1 MSQFNRC
8 VVPPE
13 HCQNWIG
20 DPKLKKTKTGRWP
33 NMEDDLIKMTQNG
46 KWPKME
52 DTYGLNSI
60 LVLYRNPIQCDIFP
74 KIYNPLACANI
85 ILAFTMLEEEKVF
98 GKHFPTTQAPINMLL
113 VYLHNSQ
120 YMYNIVMNNNPN
132 AAHCM
137 YYGSSIQLQQFIL
150 CY

>member
-1 MSQFNRC
+1 MSIFKPNVTIQQMC
-8 VVPPE
+8 CPP
-13 HCQNWIG
+13 QTLS
-20 DPKLKKTKTGRWP
+20 KLIWWPQIEEDRKWEP
-33 NMEDDLIKMTQNG
+33 NMEDDLKWKMTQNG
-46 KWPKME
+46 KMPKME
-52 DTYGLNSI
+52 DTSSLNSI

-74 KIYNPLACANI
+74 KIYNPLACVNI

-98 GKHFPTTQAPINMLL
+98 AKHFPTTQAPINILL

-137 YYGSSIQLQQFIL
+137 YYGSSIQ
-150 CY
+150 